1 MIGKIILALSALA
14 LVRAQI
20 PSLGFCPD
28 YVPMA
33 NFDLNRFLGIWYEAE
48 RYFQLTEVVSRCVM
62 ANYTKT
68 AQGTYRVSNEVTNR
82 FTGIKRVL
90 EGEIKKSA
98 SKAEEGKLIV
108 KYTIPLTPETK
119 YSVLETDY
127 DTYAVLWSCSGIGPF
142 HTQNAWVMTRDRLA
156 PGTVIQKAYGVLDK
170 YKISKTFFVKTNQED
185 CALLEIRA
193 KPAAAAAAAAAEPE
207 KETAE
212 VQENSENHVRTAAAP
227 DAPEV
232 IVEMQN
238 AKDEEKKS
246 SQSAKKKPIN
256 TVPERIMEIADA
268 MKEEAPM
275 NDAMIKEEKPIE
287 AMKEKADIVKQKE
300 KTVTEIFGTHP
311 AVGLRVSKRKV
322 QRTGSPVAD
331 EQRAVR
337 EASLSTPVPR
347 EICFT
352 KSSRSNAY
360 VREKMLR
367 TCIILLIASA
377 AMAQVPFL
385 GSCPAME
392 TMHDF
397 DVQRY
402 LGKWYEMEKYFAF
415 FEFGGKCVTATYTSG
430 NDSALN
436 ILNKQISS
444 LTGVSSSIEGIGK
457 PIVKSDD
464 AKLIVTFPTL
474 PLPMEAPYWVVD
486 TDYTSYAVV
495 WSCSNFGVI
504 SMRNVWI
511 LAREPKPPVAI
522 LEKAYQILDKN
533 NISRAYFIRTDQKNC
548 PADN

>member
-300 KTVTEIFGTHP
+300 KTVYVRHDRRFGI
-311 AVGLRVSKRKV
+311 
-322 QRTGSPVAD
+322 
-331 EQRAVR
+331 RAPFESVR
-337 EASLSTPVPR
+337 FVTLIISCL
-347 EICFT
+347 
-352 KSSRSNAY
+352 SRSKIASGSTFCMTI
-360 VREKMLR
+360 REKMLR